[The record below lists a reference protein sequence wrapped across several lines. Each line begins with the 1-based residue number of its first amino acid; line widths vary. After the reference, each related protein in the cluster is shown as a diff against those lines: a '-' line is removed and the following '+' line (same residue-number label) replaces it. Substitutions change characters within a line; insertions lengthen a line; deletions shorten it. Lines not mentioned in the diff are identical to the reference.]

1 MRKLFP
7 MMQIACHMN
16 KMKNEKGIR
25 RGRKNT
31 NQNIRKQRRKE
42 EPGGKMKDK
51 MEGKKES

>member
-42 EPGGKMKDK
+42 EPGGKMK
-51 MEGKKES
+51 ESGG